1 MTRAARAVLCICAL
15 WCSASLLVHAVSLGS
30 DASTD
35 SSLAPGSSDG
45 AALLELQAKDNMKSD
60 SFKVARALAVTLSR
74 KLWEHWKQ
82 LREGVFDDG
91 TDDVRHPFKSSL
103 VKRGEDKKV
112 GKQDVEGAMN
122 PNEEPDMDAPKQG
135 EKIDKPKET
144 KPQNVPD
151 VGEKANDAPIKD
163 PQDIDQSGA
172 FEALNID
179 NAHHVHAFFS
189 VRISLLISTQNS
201 CRSVHTESS
210 LTLCYRI

>member
-15 WCSASLLVHAVSLGS
+15 WCSASLLVHAVSPRS
-30 DASTD
+30 DASAD

-45 AALLELQAKDNMKSD
+45 AALLELQARDNMKSD

-91 TDDVRHPFKSSL
+91 TDDVRKPFRSDI
-103 VKRGEDKKV
+103 VKRGENKKG
-112 GKQDVEGAMN
+112 GKDDVEGVL
-122 PNEEPDMDAPKQG
+122 
-135 EKIDKPKET
+135 KPKGGDEP
-144 KPQNVPD
+144 KPQPQNGGDKVI
-151 VGEKANDAPIKD
+151 DAPIKD

-189 VRISLLISTQNS
+189 V
-201 CRSVHTESS
+201 
-210 LTLCYRI
+210 CYWI